1 MGNVKI
7 KDKGIVVDDNTE
19 ALVLAIQE
27 LTNEIKRLAEHG

>member
-7 KDKGIVVDDNTE
+7 KDKVIEVSNDYR

-27 LTNEIKRLAEHG
+27 LTNQIRRLVNG